1 MELGNGFP
9 NALHEWIII
18 ILLTGLVF
26 AVYRR
31 VFNML
36 LCGFGLTRARRIRK
50 AESYIRR
57 YSDALGNAEELSERL
72 PIANDADKQL
82 YLSMLQ
88 GNLEWAID
96 CSARER
102 NRRIWDNLGVWTP
115 PHPTLAES
123 LSSQSAQ
130 VVARLN
136 RQSRQED

>member
-9 NALHEWIII
+9 NAPLEWIII
-18 ILLTGLVF
+18 ILLTGLAF

-36 LCGFGLTRARRIRK
+36 LCGFGLTRTRRIRK
-50 AESYIRR
+50 AESYIQR
-57 YSDALGNAEELSERL
+57 YSDALTNAGGLSERL
-72 PIANDADKQL
+72 PIADDADKQL

-88 GNLEWAID
+88 ANLEWAID
-96 CSARER
+96 RSARER
-102 NRRIWDNLGVWTP
+102 SRRVWDNLDVWKP

-130 VVARLN
+130 VVAGLN